1 MVAPDSFSH
10 KKGKAMRGYVPIPS
24 LSKPGVTTF
33 MLSTAVNE
41 LMHPDAIL
49 VNDDSPN
56 PIVEAR
62 DILKQ
67 TYPDIE
73 KGYGQVMCS
82 GGEIDVYDKPGFNIS
97 SSSSQFSVELLVEIC
112 KKYGTVRYYPNKYG
126 VAPSAYN
133 AANEAGLVRSSVEEG
148 EGEGD
153 GPNTKFYCTYRYDEK
168 VLKRRLKKKAA
179 PAKRNHTF
187 LVGIIARLAHGAKG
201 NGSLISTNT
210 GDVKF
215 PPNFSIQEQALMR
228 LELFLLTNTRE
239 TAKTFDSVK
248 KAWEDSDLDPKTTN
262 EHSIKTIKMLDKL
275 FRDN

>member
-1 MVAPDSFSH
+1 
-10 KKGKAMRGYVPIPS
+10 MRGYVPIPS

-33 MLSTAVNE
+33 MLSTDVDK

-112 KKYGTVRYYPNKYG
+112 KKYGTVRYYPNRYG
-126 VAPSAYN
+126 VAPSADN
-133 AANEAGLVRSSVEEG
+133 AANEAGLVRSIVE

-187 LVGIIARLAHGAKG
+187 LVGIIARLFQRAEG
-201 NGSLISTNT
+201 NGSLISTRII
-210 GDVKF
+210 DLKF
-215 PPNFSIQEQALMR
+215 SANFSIQEQALMR
-228 LELFLLTNTRE
+228 LELFLLTNTKE
-239 TAKTFDSVK
+239 TVPNFDSVK
-248 KAWEDSDLDPKTTN
+248 REWEKSAPDIKTTN
-262 EHSIKTIKMLDKL
+262 EASIKMIKMLDKL

>member
-1 MVAPDSFSH
+1 
-10 KKGKAMRGYVPIPS
+10 
-24 LSKPGVTTF
+24 
-33 MLSTAVNE
+33 MLSTDVNE

-49 VNDDSPN
+49 VSDDSPN
-56 PIVEAR
+56 PLVEAR

-126 VAPSAYN
+126 VAPSAET
-133 AANEAGLVRSSVEEG
+133 AANEAGLVRSVVEDE
-148 EGEGD
+148 D
-153 GPNTKFYCTYRYDEK
+153 GHYCTYRYDEK

-187 LVGIIARLAHGAKG
+187 LVGIIARLVQRTEG
-201 NGSLISTNT
+201 NGSLISTRII
-210 GDVKF
+210 DLKF
-215 PPNFSIQEQALMR
+215 PPKFSIQEQALMR

-239 TAKTFDSVK
+239 TAKMFDSA
-248 KAWEDSDLDPKTTN
+248 KAEWEKSAPDPKTTN
-262 EHSIKTIKMLDKL
+262 EHSIQTIKMLDKL